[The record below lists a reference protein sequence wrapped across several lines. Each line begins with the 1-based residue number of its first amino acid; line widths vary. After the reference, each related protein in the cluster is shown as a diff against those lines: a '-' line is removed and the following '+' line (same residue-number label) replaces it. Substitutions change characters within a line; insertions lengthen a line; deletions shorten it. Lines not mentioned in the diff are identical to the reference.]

1 MSRERG
7 LATNPFV
14 HLATARTT
22 LVEIYGASVEYYEK
36 EFMEE
41 AIYDLVCVMRSVVNG
56 L

>member
-1 MSRERG
+1 VSRKRG
-7 LATNPFV
+7 LATHPFV

-22 LVEIYGASVEYYEK
+22 LVEVCGASVEDYKK
-36 EFMEE
+36 ELMKE